1 MKTMPIVNVV
11 TLLLLS
17 ATVAESSGTVAGT
30 LGTSLWYSYC
40 SPGNYTANSSY
51 EQSLKYLFSG
61 LPQKVSSSST
71 LFARDTVN
79 SDTEVIYAVAHCRG
93 DANASACNRCVTE
106 ALHEADVF
114 CAFKKAAALY
124 ADLCTVRF
132 SNETLS
138 WRSDVENFRDRMAIK
153 VDSSDIT
160 DLEMGVNALYTAVTR
175 MANSSHSFVSAS
187 EKIYAY
193 GTSYEAYALVQCVG
207 EMTHAEC
214 GRCLD
219 HLRVSC
225 SLAGQM
231 VHRKATTWCSYRFE
245 LYNFFTGSPMVRLPP
260 FTYRAHTGHRM
271 KKKKLLILVAIGVGV
286 LILILA
292 LITFFFFWRKQQKRN
307 GRAKDRA
314 SEEDLLSAGD
324 TQDGAP
330 GAPEENIL
338 SAKDIVKC
346 PSAIVCFS
354 EITKIARG
362 KKILIFL
369 DYDGTISPINDI
381 PAEATIPSDIREAV
395 QKAAELFPTS
405 IVSGR
410 RIEKLKNFV
419 KLDNVH
425 YAGSHGQE
433 IVMSGEPVPSYA
445 PVGIHE
451 QRVTAATHYLE
462 DGSSKIEGAIVEN
475 NKYAVSLHFRNV
487 DQKDWTLVEKLVED
501 AKAAFEGLEMT
512 RGHMVLELRAQ
523 TGLNK
528 GTAVKYLINHILGKL
543 GLDRSEVLPMY
554 FGDDVTDE
562 DAFEVLR
569 EKKLGFGVLISE
581 EPRESK
587 ALYSLKNPL
596 EVKRF
601 LNELVEWRMSLED
614 LSSTAENDD
623 EIVETSSRSS
633 RLPR

>member
-307 GRAKDRA
+307 GRAKQDRA

-433 IVMSGEPVPSYA
+433 IVM
-445 PVGIHE
+445 
-451 QRVTAATHYLE
+451 
-462 DGSSKIEGAIVEN
+462 
-475 NKYAVSLHFRNV
+475 
-487 DQKDWTLVEKLVED
+487 DWTLVEKLVED

>member
-17 ATVAESSGTVAGT
+17 ATVAESSGTVAGA

-207 EMTHAEC
+207 EMTNAEC
-214 GRCLD
+214 GICLD

-260 FTYRAHTGHRM
+260 FTYRAHRLHYLGSPTMPVLVLEKYNEKDLLERLGHSSSACSELSFIRIRHRSEKM
-271 KKKKLLILVAIGVGV
+271 ASCRKEASMMVTDNYTSTTISQS
-286 LILILA
+286 A
-292 LITFFFFWRKQQKRN
+292 LSFVQPACGQASAPSAQQ
-307 GRAKDRA
+307 DRA
-314 SEEDLLSAGD
+314 SEEDLLSAGH

-338 SAKDIVKC
+338 SAKDIVQC

-354 EITKIARG
+354 EITKNARG

-451 QRVTAATHYLE
+451 QRVTHYLE

-512 RGHMVLELRAQ
+512 RGHMVSD
-523 TGLNK
+523 
-528 GTAVKYLINHILGKL
+528 LIG
-543 GLDRSEVLPMY
+543 
-554 FGDDVTDE
+554 
-562 DAFEVLR
+562 
-569 EKKLGFGVLISE
+569 
-581 EPRESK
+581 
-587 ALYSLKNPL
+587 
-596 EVKRF
+596 
-601 LNELVEWRMSLED
+601 
-614 LSSTAENDD
+614 
-623 EIVETSSRSS
+623 
-633 RLPR
+633 

>member
-1 MKTMPIVNVV
+1 M
-11 TLLLLS
+11 
-17 ATVAESSGTVAGT
+17 
-30 LGTSLWYSYC
+30 
-40 SPGNYTANSSY
+40 
-51 EQSLKYLFSG
+51 
-61 LPQKVSSSST
+61 
-71 LFARDTVN
+71 
-79 SDTEVIYAVAHCRG
+79 
-93 DANASACNRCVTE
+93 
-106 ALHEADVF
+106 
-114 CAFKKAAALY
+114 
-124 ADLCTVRF
+124 
-132 SNETLS
+132 
-138 WRSDVENFRDRMAIK
+138 
-153 VDSSDIT
+153 
-160 DLEMGVNALYTAVTR
+160 
-175 MANSSHSFVSAS
+175 
-187 EKIYAY
+187 
-193 GTSYEAYALVQCVG
+193 
-207 EMTHAEC
+207 
-214 GRCLD
+214 
-219 HLRVSC
+219 
-225 SLAGQM
+225 
-231 VHRKATTWCSYRFE
+231 
-245 LYNFFTGSPMVRLPP
+245 
-260 FTYRAHTGHRM
+260 
-271 KKKKLLILVAIGVGV
+271 
-286 LILILA
+286 
-292 LITFFFFWRKQQKRN
+292 
-307 GRAKDRA
+307 
-314 SEEDLLSAGD
+314 
-324 TQDGAP
+324 
-330 GAPEENIL
+330 
-338 SAKDIVKC
+338 
-346 PSAIVCFS
+346 CFS
-354 EITKIARG
+354 EITKNARG

-451 QRVTAATHYLE
+451 QRVTAVTHYLE

-528 GTAVKYLINHILGKL
+528 GTAVKYLINHIVGKL

-601 LNELVEWRMSLED
+601 LNELVEWRMSLEA